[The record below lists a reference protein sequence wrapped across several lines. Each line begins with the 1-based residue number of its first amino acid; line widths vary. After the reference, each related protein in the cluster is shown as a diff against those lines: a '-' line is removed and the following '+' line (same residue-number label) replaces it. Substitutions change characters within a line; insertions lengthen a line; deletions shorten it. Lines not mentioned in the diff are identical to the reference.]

1 MKIDLPI
8 YTTKLPVSDKTVE
21 FTPLVVRDE
30 KNIAAAKETG
40 QNVDGYNTLL
50 RIIEEKANIKVSK
63 LSETDIIHLLLEF
76 RKRSVGEKFKTIFI
90 CPHSNEKITL
100 DIDCGDITLKGK
112 SKKNQIKTNDLIIN
126 LTIPKRFQDPT
137 SGISS
142 IETIDEKIDFD
153 VISTEEK
160 SGLIENLPISVK
172 NDITSAID
180 DLYHYNYVLNYVSDN
195 VERKMRLSS
204 AEDFF
209 TLLFVM

>member
-76 RKRSVGEKFKTIFI
+76 RKRSCLFLCLLEQCLYQRRMFK
-90 CPHSNEKITL
+90 
-100 DIDCGDITLKGK
+100 
-112 SKKNQIKTNDLIIN
+112 
-126 LTIPKRFQDPT
+126 
-137 SGISS
+137 
-142 IETIDEKIDFD
+142 
-153 VISTEEK
+153 
-160 SGLIENLPISVK
+160 
-172 NDITSAID
+172 
-180 DLYHYNYVLNYVSDN
+180 NY
-195 VERKMRLSS
+195 
-204 AEDFF
+204 
-209 TLLFVM
+209 

>member
-1 MKIDLPI
+1 MKIDLPT
-8 YTTKLPVSDKTVE
+8 YTTKLPVSDKTVQ

-40 QNVDGYNTLL
+40 QNSDGYNTLL
-50 RIIEEKANIKVSK
+50 KIIEERADINVSK

-76 RKRSVGEKFKTIFI
+76 RKKSVGEKFKTVFI

-100 DIDCGDITLKGK
+100 DVDCGDITLIGK
-112 SKKNQIKTNDLIIN
+112 SKKSQIKTDDLIIN
-126 LTIPKRFQDPT
+126 LSIPKKFEDPT

-142 IETIDEKIDFD
+142 IETVDEKIDFD
-153 VISTEEK
+153 IISIEER
-160 SGLIENLPISVK
+160 SELVENLPINVK
-172 NDITSAID
+172 NDITSTIK
-180 DLYHYNYVLNYVSDN
+180 DLYHYDYVLNYVSADI
-195 VERKMRLSS
+195 ERTIRLSS

>member
-50 RIIEEKANIKVSK
+50 RIIEEKANMKVSK

-160 SGLIENLPISVK
+160 SDLIENLPISVK

>member
-8 YTTKLPVSDKTVE
+8 YTTKLPVSGKTIE

-40 QNVDGYNTLL
+40 QNHDGYNTLL
-50 RIIEEKANIKVSK
+50 RIIEEKADIRTSK
-63 LSETDIIHLLLEF
+63 LSETDIIHLLQEF
-76 RKRSVGEKFKTIFI
+76 RKKSVGEKFKTIFI

-100 DIDCGDITLKGK
+100 DVDCGDITLKGK
-112 SKKNQIKTNDLIIN
+112 SKKSQIKTDDLVIN
-126 LTIPKRFQDPT
+126 LVIPKRFEDPT

-153 VISTEEK
+153 AISVEER
-160 SGLIENLPISVK
+160 SALVENLPISVK
-172 NDITSAID
+172 NEITSAIK
-180 DLYHYNYVLNYVSDN
+180 DLYHYNYTLKYTSSD
-195 VERKMRLSS
+195 VERTMRLSS

>member
-160 SGLIENLPISVK
+160 SDLIENLPISVK

>member
-8 YTTKLPVSDKTVE
+8 YTTKLPVSGKTVE

-40 QNVDGYNTLL
+40 KNVDGYNTLI
-50 RIIEEKANIKVSK
+50 RIIEEKANVKVSK
-63 LSETDIIHLLLEF
+63 LTETDTIHLLLEF
-76 RKRSVGEKFKTIFI
+76 RKKSVGEKFKTVFI

-100 DIDCGDITLKGK
+100 DVDCGDITLKGK
-112 SKKNQIKTNDLIIN
+112 SKKSQIKTDDLIIN
-126 LTIPKRFQDPT
+126 MGIPKRFEDPT
-137 SGISS
+137 SGILS

-153 VISTEEK
+153 VVSTEEK
-160 SGLIENLPISVK
+160 SDLVENLPISVK
-172 NDITSAID
+172 NDITSAIEN
-180 DLYHYNYVLNYVSDN
+180 LYHYNYTLKYTSTDVQ
-195 VERKMRLSS
+195 KTMRLSS

>member
-112 SKKNQIKTNDLIIN
+112 SKKNQIKTDDLIIN

-160 SGLIENLPISVK
+160 SDLIENLPISVK